1 MEETKFSIKLNM
13 NWTVRS
19 NFQIR
24 FLSTF
29 VNMLKIYNNDKWFG
43 LWEIINFKKKNIEN
57 VKLGKYILLSMY

>member
-13 NWTVRS
+13 NWTVSS
-19 NFQIR
+19 NFEIS

-29 VNMLKIYNNDKWFG
+29 VNTLTIYNNDKWFG
-43 LWEIINFKKKNIEN
+43 LWEIINFEKKNIEN